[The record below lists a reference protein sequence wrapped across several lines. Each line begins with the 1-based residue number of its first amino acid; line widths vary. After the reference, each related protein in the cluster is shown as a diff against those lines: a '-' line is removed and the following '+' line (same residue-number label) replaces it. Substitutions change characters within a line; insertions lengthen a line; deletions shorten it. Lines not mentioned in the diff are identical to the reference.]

1 MTMAG
6 RSHMTLQQQAEF
18 IDYLVNRCEVRSGAT
33 ATETVMYLTAAEAA
47 DLRYIADRLHDMAP
61 HGNAIRRVVT
71 GR

>member
-1 MTMAG
+1 MAG

-18 IDYLVNRCEVRSGAT
+18 IDYIVNRCEGRTGEI
-33 ATETVMYLTAAEAA
+33 ATETILHLTANEAA